1 MTPLDCGAGRT
12 RNRLRR
18 PADTHAGGVSDRT
31 NLREA
36 RMSAT
41 TKRPL
46 PDGRTSIDGHNVV
59 RVTADERAS

>member
-1 MTPLDCGAGRT
+1 MTPLDCDAGRT
-12 RNRLRR
+12 RNRLRL
-18 PADTHAGGVSDRT
+18 PVDTHAGGVSDRT

-46 PDGRTSIDGHNVV
+46 DGRSSIDGHNVV